1 MERASLAAT
10 PRCEAAAVSRCV
22 LVSAAEHSDLGTSCR
37 LLHTRAAIKLRLM
50 ERARLLEGVRRRRSE
65 GACLSLPLSTP
76 TEHLLSASH
85 KSRHEAPTDG
95 AGVRLLLRARR
106 RQMGDACLSRP
117 LSTPTEHLL
126 FASHWSCHEA
136 PTDGASLLLLN
147 VQGGCN
153 F

>member
-65 GACLSLPLSTP
+65 GVCLSLPPSLP
-76 TEHLLSASH
+76 TEHLWFAWH
-85 KSRHEAPTDG
+85 QSRHE
-95 AGVRLLLRARR
+95 V
-106 RQMGDACLSRP
+106 
-117 LSTPTEHLL
+117 PTE
-126 FASHWSCHEA
+126 
-136 PTDGASLLLLN
+136 
-147 VQGGCN
+147 
-153 F
+153 